1 MNPYLYN
8 GKELTSGL
16 GVIMYDYGARF
27 YIPAIGRWFVHDPL
41 AEKARRHSP
50 YNYALNNPMR
60 FIDPDGME
68 AYSVQGTPVFTA
80 EREPEDPLMKSVING
95 EETNPT
101 GDTDC
106 EKCSSLPEFVVE
118 APKVDKAITF
128 AFVGSR
134 PAFSVNPVFA
144 WVGISAGATYV
155 AFDAGIN
162 IEETTI
168 SIANFLVSLGVP
180 AHLLSAKDK
189 LKGGKK
195 DQGIEI
201 MVFLQ
206 SYLTGIIMV
215 EAKHNMEART

>member
-1 MNPYLYN
+1 
-8 GKELTSGL
+8 
-16 GVIMYDYGARF
+16 
-27 YIPAIGRWFVHDPL
+27 
-41 AEKARRHSP
+41 
-50 YNYALNNPMR
+50 
-60 FIDPDGME
+60 
-68 AYSVQGTPVFTA
+68 
-80 EREPEDPLMKSVING
+80 MKSVING

-195 DQGIEI
+195 RSRDRDYGLPPELFDWYHNGGGKAQHGGQDIGSEYGPSPAEI
-201 MVFLQ
+201 LQ
-206 SYLTGIIMV
+206 EWKDLGSPSGSKPKGKGKY
-215 EAKHNMEART
+215 K